1 MKHTSGF
8 TAAMLLAIL
17 SILFA
22 SGCGKKADESK
33 PMSEIRAEAEKM
45 DAPKLKAM
53 AQQYKS
59 ALVTKKA
66 EVDKLAAKIKDI
78 PIAEAL
84 GEEAKKLKADV
95 DKLQKSVSALQE
107 RFTVYYEK
115 LKEKGGDLTGLEL
128 P

>member
-1 MKHTSGF
+1 MKHTSAF
-8 TAAMLLAIL
+8 IVAVLLAIL

-45 DAPKLKAM
+45 DAAKLRAM

-59 ALVTKKA
+59 SLMAKKA
-66 EVDKLAAKIKDI
+66 EVDKLMAKVKEI
-78 PIAEAL
+78 PVTEAL
-84 GEEAKKLKADV
+84 GEEAKKLKADIENV
-95 DKLQKSVSALQE
+95 QKSVTALQE

-115 LKEKGGDLTGLEL
+115 LKEKKGDLSGLEL